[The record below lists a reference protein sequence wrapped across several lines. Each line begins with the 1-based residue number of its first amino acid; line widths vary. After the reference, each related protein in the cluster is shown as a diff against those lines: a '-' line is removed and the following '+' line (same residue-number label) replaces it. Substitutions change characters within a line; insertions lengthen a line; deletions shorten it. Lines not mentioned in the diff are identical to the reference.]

1 MVQGLEQLKK
11 DLAEI
16 DEFVKSD
23 AITEE
28 RGKEWKDRIIN
39 DFEKTNIPQDMKT
52 TVPQNDLAHL
62 PGQVAGGIIGA
73 LGHING
79 ARCAGV
85 EDPPG
90 EDRNGRTQKSQRAR
104 SPQELMNNLPEQYR

>member
-1 MVQGLEQLKK
+1 MVQGLDQLKK

-16 DEFVKSD
+16 DEFVKSG

-28 RGKEWKDRIIN
+28 RGKAWKDRIIN
-39 DFEKTNIPQDMKT
+39 DFEKIHISQDLKPGVT
-52 TVPQNDLAHL
+52 QQNDLAHL
-62 PGQVAGGIIGA
+62 PGRLFGGIIGA

-85 EDPPG
+85 DE
-90 EDRNGRTQKSQRAR
+90 SQQNNNKRAQ
-104 SPQELMNNLPEQYR
+104 SPQEMMDDLPEQYR